1 MKKFRE
7 LAEEKR
13 NKMQVRNCVL
23 KCWRENEISG
33 VVMGVVGG
41 GFVREKV

>member
-23 KCWRENEISG
+23 KCWHENEISG
-33 VVMGVVGG
+33 VAMSMVGG
-41 GFVREKV
+41 GFACEKV